1 MKESQLKE
9 LIKEEYHNVKSFME
23 EKYGFVPELG
33 QVVSNPYA
41 NAFVNEATEPE
52 IISQLK
58 DIVAKKQ
65 NQKLKDPKS
74 GKRMTVDLYSA
85 SAVTQVYDALKQQKN
100 KDKFVAQG
108 LVGMVN
114 LAFKLL
120 KKESVDEGVWSKSA
134 LDKFNRKPMPGRY
147 FISDENGNIL
157 EKGLKTRRS
166 WVTYLHR
173 FGKASYGYLGG
184 QKPKVVNI
192 HDGKKNNE
200 VVDQYYWVEKYGKG
214 NYSID
219 IDNPTAGKHGTID
232 PKLVNYK
239 EIENQLGIKKESI
252 EEYDVETI
260 EETKDFINFMKEY
273 KTDVNEAE
281 YQGRDVKL
289 GKIMQGDVKKFKVY
303 VKNPKG
309 NVVKVNFGHKG
320 KGGEKTMR
328 IKKSDPER
336 RKAFRARHNCD
347 NPGPRHKARYWA
359 CRTW

>member
-114 LAFKLL
+114 LAFKLQM
-120 KKESVDEGVWSKSA
+120 KKESVDETGR
-134 LDKFNRKPMPGRY
+134 KFH
-147 FISDENGNIL
+147 
-157 EKGLKTRRS
+157 LKFVERD
-166 WVTYLHR
+166 Y
-173 FGKASYGYLGG
+173 
-184 QKPKVVNI
+184 
-192 HDGKKNNE
+192 KKE
-200 VVDQYYWVEKYGKG
+200 YEKYGK
-214 NYSID
+214 SE
-219 IDNPTAGKHGTID
+219 KW
-232 PKLVNYK
+232 
-239 EIENQLGIKKESI
+239 
-252 EEYDVETI
+252 
-260 EETKDFINFMKEY
+260 
-273 KTDVNEAE
+273 
-281 YQGRDVKL
+281 
-289 GKIMQGDVKKFKVY
+289 KI
-303 VKNPKG
+303 
-309 NVVKVNFGHKG
+309 
-320 KGGEKTMR
+320 
-328 IKKSDPER
+328 
-336 RKAFRARHNCD
+336 
-347 NPGPRHKARYWA
+347 
-359 CRTW
+359 